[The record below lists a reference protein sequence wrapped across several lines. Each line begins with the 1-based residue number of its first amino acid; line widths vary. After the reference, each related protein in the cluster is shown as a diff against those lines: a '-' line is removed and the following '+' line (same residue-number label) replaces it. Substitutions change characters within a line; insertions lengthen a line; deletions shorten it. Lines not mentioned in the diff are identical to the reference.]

1 MRYVS
6 LRFGGYNFSAN
17 NEINGLTL
25 GAVGRGTRIEN
36 IEVVSNT
43 DDAFEWFGGTV
54 NCRNLVAVFCND
66 DNLDMDFGFQGTVQN
81 VLIVQNNIPGSQG
94 ADNAFEFSG
103 VTDFALVGTGP
114 AIADATKPV
123 VFNVTAIGNG
133 ASGSTVLRTNSGFQG
148 QVHNSVFLNYG
159 RGIRTDDA
167 LTRGLVGVNGLRF
180 AANTWVTPPVQSV
193 NNIAEEFELYDGN
206 TILNDEVATIA
217 DLKFKGAAIP
227 VPASETFNPAL
238 ASDSPLWAHNGATIS
253 KVSDIQEL
261 LTDNQRKDLQELPYR
276 GAFGRSNWAA
286 GWTYLSE
293 KSFFDE
299 TPVVASG
306 SDVNILGLVA
316 PNDAVK
322 SNIDYDG
329 AGPLPA
335 GVLHLTADKTYL
347 LDDILFVES
356 GATLIIDPGT
366 VIYCESDP
374 GADLVSKTDDTYG
387 AILVA
392 RGGKII
398 AEGAPCNPIVMT
410 TIAERD
416 GLPVGNA
423 NAGQQPV
430 AGRDGG
436 LWGGVVILGRAPLT
450 ARDGSSNIIREKIIE
465 GFAANES
472 DTRVLYGH
480 GASPAQPEES
490 SGVLSYMSLRFGGY
504 NFSANNEINGL
515 TMGAVGRGTRIENIE
530 VVSNTDDAFEWF
542 GGTVNCRNLVAVF
555 CNDDNLDMD
564 FGFQGTVQNVLIV
577 QNNIPGSQGA
587 DNALEFSGVTDFAL
601 VGTGPAIADATKPV
615 VFNVTA
621 IGNGAS
627 GSTVLR
633 TNSGFQGQVHNSVFL
648 NYGRGIRT
656 DDALTRG
663 LVGVNGLR
671 FAGSTWVTPPVQSV
685 NNIAQEFELY
695 DGNTILNAEVDNF
708 AQLFFRGDALPNQNS
723 NSFEPQLAYA
733 SPLWGFNGAI
743 LSGLNDIQDLSTD
756 NQRLNAN
763 ELPYQGAFGVAN
775 WAACWTYLTQE
786 GFFPGETATGAP
798 PFADVDGDGISDTL
812 EATQTLTD
820 LGFSVGVNNVSGVNG
835 NLFESLYDETSIL
848 DLRTVGQTMV
858 QKDGSNNVTLT
869 VPVEK
874 STGLNTW
881 GPAGTMQLGP
891 FPGDPNKEFYR
902 LKVEGAQ

>member
-1 MRYVS
+1 
-6 LRFGGYNFSAN
+6 
-17 NEINGLTL
+17 
-25 GAVGRGTRIEN
+25 
-36 IEVVSNT
+36 
-43 DDAFEWFGGTV
+43 
-54 NCRNLVAVFCND
+54 
-66 DNLDMDFGFQGTVQN
+66 
-81 VLIVQNNIPGSQG
+81 
-94 ADNAFEFSG
+94 
-103 VTDFALVGTGP
+103 
-114 AIADATKPV
+114 
-123 VFNVTAIGNG
+123 
-133 ASGSTVLRTNSGFQG
+133 
-148 QVHNSVFLNYG
+148 
-159 RGIRTDDA
+159 
-167 LTRGLVGVNGLRF
+167 VNGLRF

-347 LDDILFVES
+347 LDDILFVEAN
-356 GATLIIDPGT
+356 ATLIIDPGT

-374 GADLVSKTDDTYG
+374 GVDLVSKTDDTYG

-398 AEGAPCNPIVMT
+398 AEGAPCNPITMT
-410 TIAERD
+410 AVAERD
-416 GLPVGNA
+416 GLPVGNP

-436 LWGGVVILGRAPLT
+436 QWGGVVLLGNAPLT
-450 ARDGSSNIIREKIIE
+450 ARDTNGNIVRETKIE

-472 DTRVLYGH
+472 DPRVLYG
-480 GASPAQPEES
+480 PAANPARPEES

-504 NFSANNEINGL
+504 EFSNGNEINGL

-555 CNDDNLDMD
+555 CNDDNMDMD
-564 FGFQGTVQNVLIV
+564 LGFQGTVQNVLIV

-587 DNALEFSGVTDFAL
+587 DNAFELSGVTGFAST
-601 VGTGPAIADATKPV
+601 GTGPNIADATKPLL
-615 VFNVTA
+615 FNVTT

-633 TNSGFQGQVHNSVFL
+633 TNSGFQGQIHNSVFF

-671 FAGSTWVTPPVQSV
+671 IAGSTWVTPPTPTV
-685 NNIAQEFELY
+685 NNIAEEFELY
-695 DGNTILNAEVDNF
+695 DGNTILNAEVANY
-708 AQLFFRGDALPNQNS
+708 AQLFFVGDALPNQGS
-723 NSFEPQLAYA
+723 NSFEPVLAYA

-743 LSGLNDIQDLSTD
+743 LSGLEDIQDLSTD

-763 ELPYQGAFGVAN
+763 KLPYQGAFGVAN
-775 WAACWTYLTQE
+775 WAACWTYLSQE
-786 GFFPGETATGAP
+786 EFFPGDTAPGAP

-812 EATQTLTD
+812 EATQALAD
-820 LGFSVGVNNVSGVNG
+820 LGFSVGVNNVSPT
-835 NLFESLYDETSIL
+835 NLFDSIYTETSIL
-848 DLRTVGQTMV
+848 DLVT
-858 QKDGSNNVTLT
+858 GSQIMIQGGGNGGDTTLSIPLFRSNDLSVFT
-869 VPVEK
+869 
-874 STGLNTW
+874 
-881 GPAGTMQLGP
+881 PAPALDAT
-891 FPGDPNKEFYR
+891 FPGVGEKEFYR
-902 LKVEGAQ
+902 IEVSGAQ